1 MKPTKKQFFAELSKN
16 NPKKYNLSV
25 ISDLENKTKNTLQEL
40 LDFRTEL
47 RTELANHITTL
58 EGFQNR
64 IFQEE
69 LNEYSDINDK
79 LLDVGIAGTDFTTAI
94 NENIENSI
102 AEIDNIKELL
112 F

>member
-1 MKPTKKQFFAELSKN
+1 MNKEKFLAELN
-16 NPKKYNLSV
+16 KKRPQKYSFSV
-25 ISDLENKTKNTLQEL
+25 ISDLENKTQNTLQEL

-47 RTELANHITTL
+47 STELANHITTL

-79 LLDVGIAGTDFTTAI
+79 LLEVGIAGTDFTTAI

>member
-1 MKPTKKQFFAELSKN
+1 MNKENFLAELSKKR
-16 NPKKYNLSV
+16 PEKYNFSV
-25 ISDLENKTKNTLQEL
+25 ISDLENKTQNTYEEIKE
-40 LDFRTEL
+40 FRIWL
-47 RTELANHITTL
+47 STELANHITTM

-79 LLDVGIAGTDFTTAI
+79 LLDVGIAGTDFTTAV

-102 AEIDNIKELL
+102 AEIDGIYRLL
-112 F
+112 L

>member
-1 MKPTKKQFFAELSKN
+1 MKTTQEKFFIELSKR
-16 NPKKYNLSV
+16 PEKYNFSV
-25 ISDLENKTKNTLQEL
+25 IGDLENKTKNTYNEL
-40 LDFRTEL
+40 LDFRVEL

-69 LNEYSDINDK
+69 LNEYSDINDR
-79 LLDVGIAGTDFTTAI
+79 LLDVGIAGVDFTTVI

-102 AEIDNIKELL
+102 AEIESIKEVL

>member
-1 MKPTKKQFFAELSKN
+1 MKKEKFLAELKKQSPE
-16 NPKKYNLSV
+16 KYSFSV
-25 ISDLENKTKNTLQEL
+25 ISDLENKTQNTLQEL

-47 RTELANHITTL
+47 STELANHITTL

-79 LLDVGIAGTDFTTAI
+79 LLEVGIAGTDFTTAI

>member
-1 MKPTKKQFFAELSKN
+1 MKPSTKNFFVELQKR

-25 ISDLENKTKNTLQEL
+25 ISDLENKTQNTYEEIKE
-40 LDFRTEL
+40 FRIWL
-47 RTELANHITTL
+47 STELANHITTM

-64 IFQEE
+64 IYQEE

-79 LLDVGIAGTDFTTAI
+79 LLDVGIAGTDFTTAV

-102 AEIDNIKELL
+102 AEIDGIKSLL
-112 F
+112 L

>member
-1 MKPTKKQFFAELSKN
+1 MSKEKFFAELSKQR
-16 NPKKYNLSV
+16 PEKYNFSV
-25 ISDLENKTKNTLQEL
+25 ISDLENKTQNTLQEL

-47 RTELANHITTL
+47 STELANHITTL

-79 LLDVGIAGTDFTTAI
+79 LLEVGIAGTDFTTAI

>member
-1 MKPTKKQFFAELSKN
+1 MNKEKFLAELSKQR
-16 NPKKYNLSV
+16 PEKYNFSV
-25 ISDLENKTKNTLQEL
+25 ISDLENKTQNTYEEIKE
-40 LDFRTEL
+40 FRIWL
-47 RTELANHITTL
+47 STELANHITTM

-79 LLDVGIAGTDFTTAI
+79 LLDVGIAGTDFTTAV

-102 AEIDNIKELL
+102 GEIDGIKRLL
-112 F
+112 L